1 MSLGIAFE
9 EFAPTKVLLF
19 INLATGEASIQ
30 DLPGFHIRAAVVLG
44 VRTVRVGVGS
54 KGRMAVEISTVV
66 RGKKQPKD

>member
-30 DLPGFHIRAAVVLG
+30 DLPGFQIRAAVVLG
-44 VRTVRVGVGS
+44 VRTERVGS

-66 RGKKQPKD
+66 RGKKQPED